1 MKTKS
6 PGGFTLIELMV
17 VAGIMVLVTA
27 IVVSSTFGMSRA
39 SGYTAAENVVY
50 NTLQLAHQK
59 ACTDGKRVVVAFVGD
74 QDEYGDDSLTAIE
87 AVGTVSEEDAGN
99 YIQDRCANIA
109 KYTQEGKKDT
119 GDSKDTVWNLE
130 TGAKVKGFR
139 IETKEVPRSIPGTA
153 KDKFSYKVTQLNPKS
168 GGSGSFA
175 GWKKGAPYGFQIIPV
190 QVLPLGFKIGMGAV
204 GASPASS
211 LIVFEPNGSSY
222 RANPSAN
229 GMTKAADVAELWIY
243 EEIAKD
249 DKDRAIRIKVDKGVI
264 KVVKR

>member
-1 MKTKS
+1 MKIRRE
-6 PGGFTLIELMV
+6 GFTLIELMV

-27 IVVSSTFGMSRA
+27 IVVSSTFGMTRA

-74 QDEYGDDSLTAIE
+74 QDEYGDNSLTAIE

-99 YIQDRCANIA
+99 YIQDRCANMA
-109 KYTQEGKKDT
+109 KYTKDGKKDK
-119 GDSKDTVWNLE
+119 GESSNDTVWNLE
-130 TGAKVKGFR
+130 TGAKVKSFT
-139 IETKEVPRSIPGTA
+139 IQIKEVPGSIPGTT
-153 KDKFSYKVTQLNPKS
+153 KDRFSYTVTQLNPKA
-168 GGSGSFA
+168 GGSGSFS

-204 GASPASS
+204 GTSPASS
-211 LIVFEPNGSSY
+211 LIVFEPNGSSF
-222 RANPSAN
+222 RANAN

-249 DKDRAIRIKVDKGVI
+249 DKDRAIRIRVDKGVV